1 MHLPNHKN
9 VSAFLCLCAL
19 DIKDDKEKSRRMDDV
34 MKAKGEV
41 DAEHV
46 LKTSNRTFVS
56 DKAEKSHP

>member
-1 MHLPNHKN
+1 
-9 VSAFLCLCAL
+9 
-19 DIKDDKEKSRRMDDV
+19 

-56 DKAEKSHP
+56 DKAEKSHPRSTAGAPHTLSPTDIQRVCVWGEDSLDDRAWKP